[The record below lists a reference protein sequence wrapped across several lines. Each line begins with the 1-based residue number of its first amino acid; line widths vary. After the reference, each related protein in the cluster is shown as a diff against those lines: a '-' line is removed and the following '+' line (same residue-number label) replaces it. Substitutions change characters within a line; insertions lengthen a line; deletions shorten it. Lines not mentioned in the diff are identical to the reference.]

1 MINKGLHILLLSALV
16 ALGLGG
22 CASKPVMDETGVDK
36 SISPAR
42 AAQEPALRGQLA
54 QWGGVLIST
63 RNLKDKTQLEILT
76 YPLDDRG
83 QPDRNAQ
90 PLGRVLALKDGYVE
104 ALDYPAGTLVTA
116 VGAVAA
122 PESGKIGDADYN
134 YPVIQVKQLHRWP
147 APAERQEPR
156 VRFGIGVGIG
166 L

>member
-1 MINKGLHILLLSALV
+1 MTNKLLSLFF
-16 ALGLGG
+16 LSGLFAVGLSA
-22 CASKPVMDETGVDK
+22 CASKPVMDESGVDK

-42 AAQEPALRGQLA
+42 AVQEPALRGQLA

-76 YPLDDRG
+76 YPLDERG

-90 PLGRVLALKDGYVE
+90 PLGRILALKAGYLE
-104 ALDYPAGTLVTA
+104 ALDYPTGTLVTV
-116 VGAVAA
+116 VGAVAP
-122 PESGKIGDADYN
+122 PESGKIGDADYT
-134 YPVIQVKQLHRWP
+134 YPVIEVKQLHRWP
-147 APAERQEPR
+147 PQAERQEPR